1 MREQIAAALQ
11 DASAAGDK
19 RRGCLLRLI
28 TAAIR
33 DRDAA
38 SRMAGRDKV
47 PDSEIACLLSLL
59 IEQRERAANDM
70 AEKGRNE
77 EAARERADAEMIRS
91 FMPAPLPVV
100 EMVQACRQAV
110 SDTGSKGL
118 RDVGRC
124 LGALKERYDGKVDLT
139 QASGVVRSLL
149 S

>member
-11 DASAAGDK
+11 DATDAGDK
-19 RRGCLLRLI
+19 RRACLLRLVV
-28 TAAIR
+28 AAIR

-38 SRMAGRDKV
+38 GRMTGRDRIA
-47 PDSEIACLLSLL
+47 DGEIAEMLQLLAT
-59 IEQRERAANDM
+59 QREAMANDL

-77 EAARERADAEMIRS
+77 DAAREREAAVLFRS
-91 FMPAPLPVV
+91 FTPAPLPVV
-100 EMVQACRQAV
+100 EMVEACRQAV
-110 SDTGSKGL
+110 SETGSKGL

-124 LGALKERYDGKVDLT
+124 MSALKERYHDKVDLT

>member
-47 PDSEIACLLSLL
+47 PDSDIACILSLL
-59 IEQRERAANDM
+59 VEQRERTANDL

-77 EAARERADAEMIRS
+77 DAARERADAELIRA
-91 FMPAPLPVV
+91 FLPAPLPVV
-100 EMVQACRQAV
+100 EMVQACKQAV